1 METTSVIFCGLP
13 YDTAFVSY
21 VRLLAYLLVLL
32 LGDCSSGIP
41 AAQLLLKQHHFVLL
55 RAGWRRWF
63 WLTLRRCFCAVL
75 AVSAALLLFGLL
87 IYPEWKT
94 LWAWMLFTLHL
105 EMIAAV
111 QVLLMALFENTAA
124 AMLPVIFVQ
133 LVSMLL
139 SQSFPG
145 TLALLLPGNWG
156 ALARTTEFEV
166 PDSLGRLHGGFP
178 LWTAVALNLAVL
190 LLICLFGW
198 RFVRRKN
205 IKR

>member
-166 PDSLGRLHGGFP
+166 PDCLGRLHGGFP

>member
-1 METTSVIFCGLP
+1 METSSVIFCGLP

-32 LGDCSSGIP
+32 PGDCASGIP

-75 AVSAALLLFGLL
+75 VVCGVLLLITLL
-87 IYPEWKT
+87 LYPEWKT

-111 QVLLMALFENTAA
+111 QVLLMALFENAAA

-205 IKR
+205 MKR

>member
-1 METTSVIFCGLP
+1 METSSVIFCGLP

-75 AVSAALLLFGLL
+75 VVCGVLLLITLL
-87 IYPEWKT
+87 LYPEWKT

-111 QVLLMALFENTAA
+111 QVLLMALFENAAA

-205 IKR
+205 MKR